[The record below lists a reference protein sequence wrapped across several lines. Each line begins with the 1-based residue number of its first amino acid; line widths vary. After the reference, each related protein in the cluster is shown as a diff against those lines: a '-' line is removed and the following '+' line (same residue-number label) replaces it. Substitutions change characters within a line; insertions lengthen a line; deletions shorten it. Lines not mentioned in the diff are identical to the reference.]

1 MASNGSPP
9 LLDRVNELA
18 PLLREHTEAADQ
30 ERRLPRPIVEALSD
44 AGFFRLSTPRS
55 LGGLELD
62 SPAAVRVIEALSRVD
77 SAVGWSVAV
86 TSGLVPVAAR
96 LPDAGAEEIFGR
108 DPNAVVAGSS
118 APPGKAR
125 LVEGGFRLTGRWSF
139 ASGCHHAQW
148 VFQIAVVTN
157 GEHEPGATV
166 EAPEVIGLFFPISEV
181 EIIDVWS
188 VMGMRGTGS
197 DDLAVTDLFV
207 PAHRAFPF
215 TAEYEPGTHFRGPL
229 YRYPT
234 IGHTASLLSTVAL
247 GSARSAVDTF
257 TALARD
263 KVPAMTSMAVRERP
277 ATQAILARAE
287 GALRSARLL
296 HYESVRE
303 AWEDVVA
310 QRAVSLTRR
319 ADLLLA
325 ATNSVQRAADAIDG
339 IYSAAGTTGIF
350 TKSPLERH
358 FRDIHVMT
366 QHAFSSASRYETVGQ
381 VYLGLPP
388 DFALVT
394 Y

>member
-1 MASNGSPP
+1 MESDGSPP
-9 LLDRVNELA
+9 LLERVNELA
-18 PLLREHTEAADQ
+18 PFLREHAEAADQ
-30 ERRLPRPIVEALSD
+30 ERRLARPVVRALAD
-44 AGFFRLSTPRS
+44 AGFFRLATPES

-62 SPAAVRVIEALSRVD
+62 FPAAVRVIEALSRVD
-77 SAVGWSVAV
+77 SAVGWNVAV
-86 TSGLVPVAAR
+86 TCGLVPVAAR

-118 APPGKAR
+118 YPPGEAR
-125 LVEGGFRLTGRWSF
+125 RVDGGFRLTGRWSF
-139 ASGCHHAQW
+139 ASGCHNAQW
-148 VFQIAVVTN
+148 VFQIAVVTD
-157 GEHEPGATV
+157 GEHETGATD

-181 EIIDVWS
+181 EITDVWS

-215 TAEYEPGTHFRGPL
+215 TLGYEPGANFRGPL

-234 IGHTASLLSTVAL
+234 IGHAALLLSTVAL
-247 GSARSAVDTF
+247 GSARGAVDTL
-257 TALARD
+257 TALAQG
-263 KVPAMTSMAVRERP
+263 KVPAMTTMALRERS
-277 ATQAILARAE
+277 ATQANLARAE

-296 HYESVRE
+296 HYEAARE

-310 QRAVSLTRR
+310 QQAVSLSRR

-325 ATNSVQRAADAIDG
+325 ATNSVQRAADAIDW
-339 IYSAAGTTGIF
+339 IYSSAGTTGIF

-366 QHAFSSASRYETVGQ
+366 QHAFFSFSRYETVGQ

-394 Y
+394 F